1 MLSSRRLSLVD
12 TKEYR
17 LLTSE
22 LQDFWLSA
30 QKNKN
35 WDSCWLVPKSF
46 HGSQDQFCNKEGKQH
61 TAQQHLKIWD
71 AFILVRFSAML
82 HDYCHMWLMSFSMPQ
97 HIAINNCQHDYHN
110 NWPLLCIACGLSLH
124 RLNTCLLFFFL
135 YMPYSPI
142 QINMKTLTYI
152 FEKQQLSYKNN
163 IFDLHSRLAV
173 CSERLDSTLL
183 LFLLSERGKAPLLN
197 APLLTS
203 IMTVSRIEKPCRQIS
218 FSTHWWLTGLLK
230 WILMPHIWNRSKL
243 WGQL

>member
-1 MLSSRRLSLVD
+1 MLSSRCLSLVD

-82 HDYCHMWLMSFSMPQ
+82 HNYCHMWLMDFSMPQ

-110 NWPLLCIACGLSLH
+110 NWPLLCIACGLSLD

-135 YMPYSPI
+135 YTPYSPI

-152 FEKQQLSYKNN
+152 FEKQQLSYKND

-203 IMTVSRIEKPCRQIS
+203 IMTVSRIEKPCSQIS

-230 WILMPHIWNRSKL
+230 WILMPHIWNCSKL